1 MKSTKDLTEKT
12 QKTQKEKE
20 KKKKGKRAQIQT
32 TFFSGYSHRQHNVMG
47 KSAQ

>member
-12 QKTQKEKE
+12 QKTQKEK
-20 KKKKGKRAQIQT
+20 KKGKRAQIQT
-32 TFFSGYSHRQHNVMG
+32 FFRGYSQRQHNVMG

>member
-12 QKTQKEKE
+12 QKTQKEKR
-20 KKKKGKRAQIQT
+20 KKKGKRAQIQT
-32 TFFSGYSHRQHNVMG
+32 FFRGYSQRQHNVMG

>member
-1 MKSTKDLTEKT
+1 MESTKDLTEKT
-12 QKTQKEKE
+12 QKTQKEKK

-32 TFFSGYSHRQHNVMG
+32 FFRGYSQRQHNVMG

>member
-12 QKTQKEKE
+12 QKTQKEKKK

-32 TFFSGYSHRQHNVMG
+32 FFRGYSQRQHNVMG

>member
-12 QKTQKEKE
+12 QKTQKEK

-32 TFFSGYSHRQHNVMG
+32 FFRGYSQRQHNVMG

>member
-12 QKTQKEKE
+12 QKTQKEKK

-32 TFFSGYSHRQHNVMG
+32 FFRGYSQRQHNVMG